1 MESTS
6 MSTKRIHIVTDS
18 TCDIPP
24 EMLPN
29 YPITVVPTFVNFGG
43 NSYPDDNVQLDRAE
57 FYQRLP
63 SLRPFPTTAAMSPG
77 MAEDAVNAAAEHSDH
92 VIICTLSSKLSG
104 VYNTMRLAASKLPA
118 DKYTLIDSQQVAMGL
133 GWQVLVGAETALAT
147 ADVAATLDAMARV
160 RKTVRV
166 YCALGSLDY
175 LHRGGRVGWA
185 QAGIGTLLQIKPILL
200 VEDGEVKSHAK
211 VRTFSRA
218 VDEVVR
224 VAHEY
229 QPLDRMAIIYA
240 ADVDAA
246 HALRNRLQ
254 DILPPG
260 GQTIISRLTP
270 SIGVH
275 TGPSGLGIVPLSASW
290 KV

>member
-1 MESTS
+1 
-6 MSTKRIHIVTDS
+6 MSTRQPIHIVTDS

-24 EMLPN
+24 DMLPDF
-29 YPITVVPTFVNFGG
+29 PITVVPTFVNFGG
-43 NSYPDDNVQLDRAE
+43 NSYPDDNIQLDRAE

-77 MAEDAVNAAAEHSDH
+77 MAEDAINAAAEHAEH

-133 GWQVLVGAETALAT
+133 GWQVLIGAETALAT

-240 ADVDAA
+240 ADIDAA
-246 HALRNRLQ
+246 HALRDRLQ
-254 DILPPG
+254 DILPSG

>member
-1 MESTS
+1 
-6 MSTKRIHIVTDS
+6 MSTRQPIHIVTDS

-24 EMLPN
+24 DMLPN
-29 YPITVVPTFVNFGG
+29 FPITVVPTFVNFGG
-43 NSYPDDNVQLDRAE
+43 NSYPDDNIQLDRAE

-77 MAEDAVNAAAEHSDH
+77 MAEDAINAAAEHADH
-92 VIICTLSSKLSG
+92 VIICALSSKLSG

-133 GWQVLVGAETALAT
+133 GWQVLIGAETALAT

-229 QPLDRMAIIYA
+229 QPLDRVAIIYA

-246 HALRNRLQ
+246 HALRDRLQ
-254 DILPPG
+254 DILPPA

>member
-1 MESTS
+1 
-6 MSTKRIHIVTDS
+6 MSTKQPIHIVTDS

-24 EMLPN
+24 DILPN

-77 MAEDAVNAAAEHSDH
+77 MAEDAVNAAAEHAEH
-92 VIICTLSSKLSG
+92 VIICTLSNKLSG

-133 GWQVLVGAETALAT
+133 GWQVLIGAETAMAT
-147 ADVAATLDAMARV
+147 GDVNATLDAMARV

-166 YCALGSLDY
+166 YCALGTLEY

-240 ADVDAA
+240 ADIDAA
-246 HALRNRLQ
+246 HALRDRLQ

-260 GQTIISRLTP
+260 GQTIVARLTP